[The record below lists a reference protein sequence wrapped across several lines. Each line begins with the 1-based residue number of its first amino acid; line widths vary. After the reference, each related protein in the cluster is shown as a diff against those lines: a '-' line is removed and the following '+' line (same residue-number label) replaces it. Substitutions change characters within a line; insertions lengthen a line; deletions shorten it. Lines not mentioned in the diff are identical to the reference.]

1 VLEVNTLETLDFQDS
16 SPLVEDLVA
25 VEDEP
30 FVVLDRSFLVLVEG
44 VLRLEDNDLIALVEI
59 SLGPVLSVFWEL
71 VEDSVM
77 LVDRDLV
84 FDEVFVTLFEGL
96 MALVGSVFVLVRMLL
111 VDVKPFVGLFNVFLI
126 DVKIFLVVV
135 EDFVSVVPILP
146 ST

>member
-96 MALVGSVFVLVRMLL
+96 MALVGFSCLS
-111 VDVKPFVGLFNVFLI
+111 
-126 DVKIFLVVV
+126 
-135 EDFVSVVPILP
+135 ECC
-146 ST
+146 

>member
-44 VLRLEDNDLIALVEI
+44 VLRLEDNELIALVEI